1 MMAEGQA
8 VALAPSQ
15 LDLPKKRD
23 DRDNLNSRLQKTW
36 RSVLDGEATGWG
48 GRVMDTARRIRESV
62 LILTLSATGVALVP
76 AGALG
81 QVRERDVTIT
91 GPRGRT
97 VERHL
102 ESRMGPNG
110 LTRDTTIT
118 RPGGTFHSESHF
130 GGPPPFGP
138 GPRNVIVERNVFVN
152 GGNPGINP
160 WASFGL
166 GAALGTGAGILL
178 DRTVLAPPPP
188 VFVGP
193 PVYFAPQPPPTVIY
207 NAPVPYLPA
216 PPAQT
221 IVVDPVAQQIAR
233 LTSHYAP
240 SRREASAV
248 LGRLGDARAV
258 PALVERL
265 KLDTDKSVRIT
276 AAQSLAR
283 IGDPKASI
291 FLERSSIYDKKQEVR
306 DAAAAALARMPR
318 VVVQPPRVSANPGIS
333 SSTRGNPDTAI
344 SVPLLENAERVPP
357 PPTPATG
364 YGR

>member
-1 MMAEGQA
+1 MDMAG
-8 VALAPSQ
+8 
-15 LDLPKKRD
+15 
-23 DRDNLNSRLQKTW
+23 
-36 RSVLDGEATGWG
+36 
-48 GRVMDTARRIRESV
+48 RIRKSV
-62 LILTLSATGVALVP
+62 VILILSATGVAFVP
-76 AGALG
+76 AGALA

-97 VERHL
+97 VERRL

-130 GGPPPFGP
+130 GGQPSFVP
-138 GPRNVIVERNVFVN
+138 GPRNVFVERNVFVN

-193 PVYFAPQPPPTVIY
+193 PVYFAPQPPPNVIY
-207 NAPVPYLPA
+207 NAPVPYRPA

-221 IVVDPVAQQIAR
+221 ILVDPVGQQIAR

-276 AAQSLAR
+276 AAQSLLQ
-283 IGDPKASI
+283 IGDPKAAI
-291 FLERSSIYDKKQEVR
+291 FLERASIYDKKQEVR

-318 VVVQPPRVSANPGIS
+318 EVVQPARASAYPELS
-333 SSTRGNPDTAI
+333 SSTHRNPDTAI
-344 SVPLLENAERVPP
+344 SVPPLENAERVPP
-357 PPTPATG
+357 PPTPANG
-364 YGR
+364 SPR